1 MKKVDRSYETLVSR
15 QYRFRPEGESGFAV
29 ATLEISKPFEPSHL
43 AEAGAAVRFVPFY
56 SEWRVIHGIDLY
68 QALRLAFKFVDY
80 LVEGAEYRFELELI
94 LPGE

>member
-43 AEAGAAVRFVPFY
+43 AEAGAGVRFVPFY
-56 SEWRVIHGIDLY
+56 LEWMVIHGVDLY
-68 QALRLAFKFVDY
+68 QALRLAFKFADDR
-80 LVEGAEYRFELELI
+80 VESFEELFELELF